1 MKSETKTTW
10 QMLLFGLTRIPLIFY
25 CRPKVV
31 SISDTRLEV
40 KIKLNRRTRN
50 HLNSM
55 YFGVLS
61 VGADVTGGFLAMEY
75 IRASKSKISLIFKDF
90 HADFLKRA
98 EGDVH
103 FKCNDGIKI
112 KELISKV
119 TSTGNRHSMPI
130 NVTAYVPEKN
140 GDNGSVTTS
149 DLLLKT
155 FGLFGSV
162 IKSCAVIVHHFE

>member
-31 SISDTRLEV
+31 SISDTRFEV
-40 KIKLNRRTRN
+40 KIKLNRRTKN

-61 VGADVTGGFLAMEY
+61 VGADVTGGFLAMKF
-75 IRASKSKISLIFKDF
+75 IQASKSHISLIFKDF
-90 HADFLKRA
+90 HADFLRRA

-103 FKCNDGIKI
+103 FICEDGFAIQ
-112 KELISKV
+112 ELIETAKE
-119 TSTGNRHSMPI
+119 TGERQNLPLNI
-130 NVTAYVPEKN
+130 IATVPTISHEP
-140 GDNGSVTTS
+140 VA
-149 DLLLKT
+149 T
-155 FGLFGSV
+155 FILTLS
-162 IKSCAVIVHHFE
+162 IKKK